1 MALQTDSPTNRIGV
15 LIVVCVAMLFGVLN
29 TSAIVVVPPDIAA
42 DLDVNISELSW
53 VMTGFLLVYG
63 VAIPFY
69 GRLADLHGARP
80 LFIFGVGVFAVGSL
94 LAALASDFP
103 LLLGAR
109 LIQSAGGAAVP
120 GLGMAMAIRA
130 YGPESRGIVL
140 GVIGATIGFGGGIG
154 PLLGGVLADAWGWES
169 IFLATS
175 ATALIIPTALVA
187 LPREEETVPGR
198 LDVLG
203 GVLLGVAVVGVLLAS
218 TEGASAGWTSTWP
231 IAGIVMAVVSL
242 ALLALNQRT
251 SASPF
256 IPNEFLNNQKLI
268 AFVSMSFLV
277 MAATVGPL
285 IGIPVMLAAFN
296 GSAAID
302 IGLIMLPAAI
312 FTALSGVFAGK
323 LVDRLGAR
331 LLARTGGLLMLV
343 AVIGLSSFSGDEAWL
358 IAASGGV
365 LGGGFGLVN
374 TPLATS
380 VSRVVQ
386 PQVLASALGINSM
399 LFFIGGSI
407 GAAALLGF
415 SATDVQSS
423 LNPVHE
429 GVGAGFSDGF
439 LFLALPVLA
448 VLYLSS
454 RLPVA
459 VPQEL
464 EAEATPTYLW
474 RPDCSIPWVSEC
486 EESLWEKAEGA

>member
-1 MALQTDSPTNRIGV
+1 
-15 LIVVCVAMLFGVLN
+15 
-29 TSAIVVVPPDIAA
+29 
-42 DLDVNISELSW
+42 
-53 VMTGFLLVYG
+53 
-63 VAIPFY
+63 
-69 GRLADLHGARP
+69 
-80 LFIFGVGVFAVGSL
+80 
-94 LAALASDFP
+94 
-103 LLLGAR
+103 
-109 LIQSAGGAAVP
+109 
-120 GLGMAMAIRA
+120 
-130 YGPESRGIVL
+130 
-140 GVIGATIGFGGGIG
+140 
-154 PLLGGVLADAWGWES
+154 
-169 IFLATS
+169 
-175 ATALIIPTALVA
+175 
-187 LPREEETVPGR
+187 
-198 LDVLG
+198 
-203 GVLLGVAVVGVLLAS
+203 
-218 TEGASAGWTSTWP
+218 
-231 IAGIVMAVVSL
+231 MAVVSL

-277 MAATVGPL
+277 MAANVGPL

-429 GVGAGFSDGF
+429 AVGAGFSDGF

>member
-175 ATALIIPTALVA
+175 ATALIIPAALVA

-203 GVLLGVAVVGVLLAS
+203 GVLLGSPWLEYCLLRRKGQAP
-218 TEGASAGWTSTWP
+218 GGHP
-231 IAGIVMAVVSL
+231 PGRSL
-242 ALLALNQRT
+242 A
-251 SASPF
+251 
-256 IPNEFLNNQKLI
+256 
-268 AFVSMSFLV
+268 
-277 MAATVGPL
+277 
-285 IGIPVMLAAFN
+285 
-296 GSAAID
+296 
-302 IGLIMLPAAI
+302 
-312 FTALSGVFAGK
+312 
-323 LVDRLGAR
+323 
-331 LLARTGGLLMLV
+331 
-343 AVIGLSSFSGDEAWL
+343 
-358 IAASGGV
+358 
-365 LGGGFGLVN
+365 
-374 TPLATS
+374 
-380 VSRVVQ
+380 
-386 PQVLASALGINSM
+386 
-399 LFFIGGSI
+399 
-407 GAAALLGF
+407 
-415 SATDVQSS
+415 
-423 LNPVHE
+423 
-429 GVGAGFSDGF
+429 
-439 LFLALPVLA
+439 
-448 VLYLSS
+448 
-454 RLPVA
+454 
-459 VPQEL
+459 
-464 EAEATPTYLW
+464 
-474 RPDCSIPWVSEC
+474 
-486 EESLWEKAEGA
+486 